1 MKLKSQLLAIGMAL
15 GTVAAN
21 AAPVTPVDNEQDKT
35 TVLEKIVVTDKR
47 PTAGTLTESTITAE
61 DIKHKQSQV
70 QDTARLLE
78 DVSGVSLQTGGGVSS
93 IPIIHGLNDERVKV
107 LVNGMNIVSACANH
121 MNPPLSYI
129 DRANVG
135 TISILKGI
143 TPVSLGGDSIAGT
156 ISVESPAPVFAEA
169 GKDILFNGGL
179 SSFYKSNGN
188 AFGGS
193 VNISAATSKARIE
206 YTGSYSQA
214 DNYKDGRGNVIG
226 SSSYKNENHAVGLAY
241 QLDNHLFEF
250 KGGIQHIPFQ
260 GFPNQ
265 RMDMTNNDSIFGN
278 IHYKGVFNWGNFD
291 AKAYL
296 ESTQHAMDIADDKFY
311 AAGYRAASGRMPMN
325 TDGRNLGYKLQAE
338 IPFADIHTAR
348 IGNEFVSNRINEWW
362 SAVPGSGMM
371 MGGTTGIAFVNLNN
385 ATRDRVGTYAEVES
399 RWTPKL
405 SSLLGFRYDHT
416 MTTAGDVHGYT
427 TVVTNSTTG
436 GGVFNASA
444 RDRNFDTYDVTA
456 SLKFTPNDI
465 AQFEFG
471 YARKNR
477 APSIYELYPWNTSGM
492 MMTMIGF
499 AGDGNAY
506 VGNTALK
513 PETANNLS
521 LTAAF
526 HDATKNAWEFKVTP
540 YFSYVDN
547 FIDADR
553 CGTNG
558 VTCGTTVN
566 ATSNTSK
573 GFYFLKYNNHDATL
587 YGVDA
592 SGRADLYKNDS
603 VGKFSARTNMSY
615 VRGERVNSG
624 NLYHIMPFNMKL
636 GLDHQ
641 LAGWTSGLE
650 MQFVDSKTDV
660 QDIRGE
666 LKTPGYILLN
676 AKTGYQWKKLSIN
689 VGIDN
694 LLNKQYYN
702 PMGGIYAGNYYTM
715 SIGGAGGT
723 NTNLPSM
730 GRSVFVGVSLNY

>member
-1 MKLKSQLLAIGMAL
+1 MKLKTQLLAIGMAL
-15 GTVAAN
+15 STGVAH
-21 AAPVTPVDNEQDKT
+21 AAPTKPVDNEQDNP
-35 TVLEKIVVTDKR
+35 TVLEKIVVSDKR
-47 PTAGTLTESTITAE
+47 PVAGTLTESTLTAE
-61 DIKHKQSQV
+61 DIKHKQGQV

-156 ISVESPAPVFAEA
+156 ISVESPAPVFAES
-169 GKDILFNGGL
+169 GKGILLNGSL
-179 SSFYKSNGN
+179 SSFWRSNGN

-193 VNISAATSKARIE
+193 VNASAATSQARIE
-206 YTGSYSQA
+206 YTGSYTQA
-214 DNYKDGRGNVIG
+214 DNYKDGRGDVIG
-226 SSSYKNENHAVGLAY
+226 SSSYKNQNHALGLAY

-278 IHYKGVFNWGNFD
+278 IHYKGVFDWGNFD

-296 ESTQHAMDIADDKFY
+296 ENTQHAMDIADDKFY

-338 IPFADIHTAR
+338 LPFADIHTAR

-362 SAVPGSGMM
+362 PAVPGSGAM

-399 RWTPKL
+399 RWTSKL
-405 SSLLGFRYDHT
+405 NSLLGFRYDHT

-444 RDRNFDTYDVTA
+444 RNRNFDTYDVTA
-456 SLKFTPNDI
+456 SLQFTPNDM

-477 APSIYELYPWNTSGM
+477 APNIYELYPWSTSGM

-553 CGTNG
+553 CGTGG

-566 ATSNTSK
+566 AASNTSK
-573 GFYFLKYNNHDATL
+573 GFYFLKYTNHDAKL
-587 YGVDA
+587 YGVDVN
-592 SGRADLYKNDS
+592 GRADLYKNDS
-603 VGKFSARTNMSY
+603 IGQFTARTNMSY

-624 NLYHIMPFNMKL
+624 NLYHMIPFNLKL

-650 MQFVDSKTDV
+650 MQYVDAKTDV
-660 QDIRGE
+660 QAIRGE

-689 VGIDN
+689 VGVDN

-715 SIGGAGGT
+715 SIGNAGGV
-723 NTNLPSM
+723 NTNLSSM
-730 GRSVFVGVSLNY
+730 GRSVFVGATLSY